1 MNKFKTIITIAVISL
16 SLGGLAYAKNDKE
29 KKLPP
34 GLEKKVESGK
44 SLPPGWQKKL
54 AVGETLDEGVYKHG
68 KIVATDSDKGLI
80 MISAEGK
87 LIKVIENTREIIEIM
102 EGF

>member
-1 MNKFKTIITIAVISL
+1 MNKVKSIITIVGLSL

-34 GLEKKVESGK
+34 GLQKKVESGK

-54 AVGETLDEGVYKHG
+54 AVGETLGEEVYEQG
-68 KIVATDSDKGLI
+68 KIVTSNSDKGLI
-80 MISAEGK
+80 TISVEGK
-87 LIKVIENTREIIEIM
+87 LIKVIENTREIVEILD
-102 EGF
+102 GL